1 MTTTK
6 TTNGKGE
13 LRAFRVDT
21 RSDGVC
27 VVTIDVPGEPVN
39 TLNARF
45 SNDFAEAMEV
55 IEGDSNIRAVVIT
68 SGKPDS
74 FLAGADIEM
83 LKAVK
88 TAEDAEALSRG
99 GQHAMQRLADLP
111 VPVVCA
117 IHGACL
123 GGGLELALACDA
135 RVATDDKKTKLG
147 LPEVQLGL
155 LPGAGGTQRLPR
167 LIGLQAALDLILSG
181 KQVPARKA
189 KKLGL
194 VDEVAPQPLLVQV
207 ACDLALTLSHKSA
220 EDKTPMDRVTGAFK
234 HLLSSEEIQELVLED
249 NPLGRKVLFD
259 QAKKKLLEKTH
270 GNYPAPEKALE
281 AVRAGYQHG
290 IVKGLEVEAK
300 NFGELVVSPEAAEL
314 INIFFATQAL
324 KKDRG
329 TDDPEASARPI
340 EKVAMLGGGLMG
352 GGITYVTA
360 QVAGIPVRLKDK
372 DHAGVGRG
380 LAYVRGILDE
390 RVKRK
395 RMTPLER
402 ELSMARVTGTT
413 EMTGFADVDV
423 VIEAVFEDLALKQR
437 VLGEVE
443 AACKDEVIFASNT
456 STIPITQ
463 IAEAAKHPEN
473 VIGMHYFSPVH
484 KMPLLEIIVTD
495 KTSPS
500 VTATCVKLGKRQ
512 GKTVIVV
519 RDGVGFYTS
528 RILGPYINEALHL
541 VSEGVPVEQIDR
553 ALVNFGFPVGPIKLL
568 DEVGIDVANKAA
580 GVVGSAFGDRL
591 EAPAGMEKL
600 IGDERFGRKS
610 KKGFYRYDGKKGV
623 DESVYTLLGVT
634 PKPAPKLDKDI
645 QLRCALQMINEAAYC
660 FGEGILRSARD
671 GDIGAVFGLGFP
683 PFRGGP
689 FRFVDRQGAKHI
701 VEHCERLQKQCGKRF
716 SPAPVLSEMAASGK
730 RFYGGGE
737 AKEQDPGQH
746 GEPII
751 RTRARA

>member
-1 MTTTK
+1 MTTETK
-6 TTNGKGE
+6 TNGKSE
-13 LRAFRVDT
+13 PRPFRVDI
-21 RSDGVC
+21 RQDGVA

-45 SNDFAEAMEV
+45 SEDFARAMETLETATNV
-55 IEGDSNIRAVVIT
+55 KAVVII

-74 FLAGADIEM
+74 FLAGADVNM

-88 TAEDAEALSRG
+88 TADEAAALSKN
-99 GQHAMQRLADLP
+99 GQQAMQRLADLP
-111 VPVVCA
+111 MPVVAA
-117 IHGACL
+117 IHGPCL

-135 RVATDDKKTKLG
+135 RVCTDDKKTKLG

-167 LIGLQAALDLILSG
+167 LIGLQAALDLILTG
-181 KQVPARKA
+181 KQVPGRKA
-189 KKLGL
+189 QKLGL
-194 VDEVAPQPLLVQV
+194 VDEVAPNALLSQV
-207 ACDLALTLSHKSA
+207 AAELALTLAAKPVA
-220 EDKTPMDRVTGAFK
+220 DKNPMDRMTSAFR
-234 HLLSSEEIQELVLED
+234 HLLSEDIQDLVLED

-290 IVKGLEVEAK
+290 MARGFEVEAE

-314 INIFFATQAL
+314 MNIFFSTQAL

-329 TDDPEASARPI
+329 TDDPEAAAKPVSR
-340 EKVAMLGGGLMG
+340 VGMLGGGLMG
-352 GGITYVTA
+352 GGIAYVTA

-372 DHAGVGRG
+372 DDAGVGRG
-380 LAYVRGILDE
+380 LHYVRGILDE
-390 RVKRK
+390 RVSRK
-395 RMTPLER
+395 RMTAIER
-402 ELSMARVTGTT
+402 EQTMARLTGTT
-413 EMTGFADVDV
+413 EMTGFGDIDV
-423 VIEAVFEDLALKQR
+423 VIEAVFEDLGLKQR

-443 AACKDEVIFASNT
+443 AACKEDVIFASNT

-463 IAEAAKHPEN
+463 IAEAARHPEN

-495 KTSPS
+495 KTAPS

-541 VSEGVPVEQIDR
+541 VAEGVPVEQIDR
-553 ALVNFGFPVGPIKLL
+553 ALVAFGFPVGPIKLL

-600 IGDERFGRKS
+600 IGDGRFGRKS

-623 DESVYTLLGVT
+623 DESVYALLGVT
-634 PKPAPKLDKDI
+634 PKREPKLDKDI
-645 QLRCALQMINEAAYC
+645 QLRCVLQMVNEAAYC

-689 FRFVDRQGAKHI
+689 FRFVDRQGVKHI
-701 VEHCERLQKQCGKRF
+701 VEHCERFQKQCGKRF
-716 SPAPVLSEMAASGK
+716 SPAPVLSEMAASGS
-730 RFYGGGE
+730 RFHGGE
-737 AKEQDPGQH
+737 NARAIPGKH
-746 GEPII
+746 GEPIVG
-751 RTRARA
+751 TRARA